1 MENYLMNDNEDNA
14 EFQFFKTQ
22 LKTDVKQ
29 YLEIDDEISALNKAL
44 KERRK
49 TKAKLADSIL
59 GIMKKFEVDN
69 MNTKNGRL
77 IYSVSKQKKPLN
89 KDNIIKGLNIYFND
103 IEKAKNATKIVL
115 ENRGTVEKV
124 KLKRTINKKNT
135 I

>member
-1 MENYLMNDNEDNA
+1 MNDNEDNA

>member
-1 MENYLMNDNEDNA
+1 MNDNEDNA

-77 IYSVSKQKKPLN
+77 IYSVTKQKKPLN
-89 KDNIIKGLNIYFND
+89 KENIIKGLSIYFNND
-103 IEKAKNATKIVL
+103 EEKAKLATKIVL

-124 KLKRTINKKNT
+124 KLKRTINKK
-135 I
+135 